1 MEKSRLD
8 GLVSVIT
15 PVYNCAD
22 VISITVDA
30 VASQTISVCEHIL
43 IDDGSTDG
51 TLTIIEALAKKYDHL
66 VILRQGNSGAGVA
79 RNLGI
84 TGAKGKYIAFL
95 DGDDCWSAGKLEA
108 QIGFMEY
115 QNILFSYGAYNE
127 IDSES
132 GEFIAHSDPPS
143 ELTHTQLLNGCPIGC
158 LTVAYNQQV
167 LGKRFMPSA
176 RRGQDWGLW
185 LSITRSG
192 VIAYKY
198 PGNFAF
204 YNRSPN
210 SLSKNKI
217 SKLFDVYGIYRN
229 QENLGVL
236 AAILCLTRHT
246 FYVIKK
252 QKAKNGS

>member
-1 MEKSRLD
+1 MERSKLD

-15 PVYNCAD
+15 PVYNCAE

-30 VASQTISVCEHIL
+30 VASQTISVIEHIL
-43 IDDGSTDG
+43 VDDGSTDG
-51 TLTIIEALAKKYDHL
+51 TLKVIEALAKKYDHL
-66 VILRQGNSGAGVA
+66 IILRQGNSGAGVA

-84 TGAKGKYIAFL
+84 NAATGRYIAFL
-95 DGDDCWSAGKLEA
+95 DGDDCWSAKKLEA
-108 QIGFMEY
+108 QIGFMER
-115 QNILFSYGAYNE
+115 QNVLFSYGAYNE
-127 IDSES
+127 INSES
-132 GEFIAHSDPPS
+132 GEFIAHSEPPS
-143 ELTHTQLLNGCPIGC
+143 ELTYAQLLNGCPIGC

-192 VIAYKY
+192 VVAYKY
-198 PGNFAF
+198 PGNFAL

-217 SKLFDVYGIYRN
+217 SKFFDVYGIYRN
-229 QENLGVL
+229 QEKLSVL
-236 AAILCLTRHT
+236 AAIFCLTRHI
-246 FYVIKK
+246 FYVLKK
-252 QKAKNGS
+252 QKVRNGS